1 MKAEDME
8 RTNFLTVFAASI
20 GGAGMDVGRTTDPF
34 HELPLW
40 AVFVGTSVI
49 ILFAAESG
57 LWLGRYVRRRVQER
71 TKAPIGEIVAA
82 MLGLLAFMLGFTF
95 SLAATRFD
103 GRRMLVLEEANAIG
117 TTYLRAGL
125 LAEPH
130 RSELRRLLREYVKTR
145 IVSGP
150 REQIWQAKVRSEE
163 LHKQLW
169 SQATEVGE
177 KNPASITVGLFISSL
192 NETIDLHAKRV
203 QLGMRN
209 QIPILIWAVLYLL
222 AVLAIGMM
230 GYHTGIEGAGR
241 FFGFVPMIITFS
253 MVLILIADLDRPQEG
268 LLKVS
273 QQSLID
279 LLNSFDAESPA
290 SSLPNTP

>member
-1 MKAEDME
+1 ME
-8 RTNFLTVFAASI
+8 RANFLTVFAANTI
-20 GGAGMDVGRTTDPF
+20 GTWRSFIANTNPF

-40 AVFVGTSVI
+40 AVFVGT
-49 ILFAAESG
+49 ILIVLLAGEVG
-57 LWLGRYVRRRVQER
+57 LWLGRYFRKHVQEPS
-71 TKAPIGEIVAA
+71 KAPIGEIVAA

-103 GRRMLVLEEANAIG
+103 GRKALVLEEANAIG

-125 LAEPH
+125 LAEPN
-130 RSELRRLLREYVKTR
+130 RSEIRRLLRDYVETR
-145 IVSGP
+145 IIP
-150 REQIWQAKVRSEE
+150 EQKEQIMQAKTHSEE

-169 SQATEVGE
+169 KQAEVVGD

-192 NETIDLHAKRV
+192 NEAIDLHAKRV

-209 QIPILIWAVLYLL
+209 QIPIVIWAVLYLL
-222 AVLAIGMM
+222 AVFAIGMM
-230 GYHTGIEGAGR
+230 GYHTGMAGARR
-241 FFGFVPMIITFS
+241 FLGFVPLVLTFS
-253 MVLILIADLDRPQEG
+253 LVILLIADLDRPREG

-279 LLNSFDAESPA
+279 LLNSFNAESPA
-290 SSLPNTP
+290 AGLPNTP

>member
-1 MKAEDME
+1 
-8 RTNFLTVFAASI
+8 
-20 GGAGMDVGRTTDPF
+20 
-34 HELPLW
+34 
-40 AVFVGTSVI
+40 VFVGTIII
-49 ILFAAESG
+49 ILFAAEAG
-57 LWLGRYVRRRVQER
+57 LWLGRYIRKRVQER
-71 TKAPIGEIVAA
+71 PKAPIGEIVAA

-103 GRRMLVLEEANAIG
+103 GRRALVLEEANAIG

-145 IVSGP
+145 IVSGT
-150 REQIWQAKVRSEE
+150 RERIWQAKVQSEE

-169 SQATEVGE
+169 GQATEVGD
-177 KNPASITVGLFISSL
+177 KNPTSITVGLFISSL
-192 NETIDLHAKRV
+192 NDMIDLHAKRV

-209 QIPILIWAVLYLL
+209 QIPIVIWAVLYLL
-222 AVLAIGMM
+222 AVFAIGMM
-230 GYHTGIEGAGR
+230 GYHTGMEGARR
-241 FFGFVPMIITFS
+241 FLGFVPLVLTFS
-253 MVLILIADLDRPQEG
+253 LVILLIADLDRPREG

-279 LLNSFDAESPA
+279 LLNSINAESPA
-290 SSLPNTP
+290 SGLPNAP